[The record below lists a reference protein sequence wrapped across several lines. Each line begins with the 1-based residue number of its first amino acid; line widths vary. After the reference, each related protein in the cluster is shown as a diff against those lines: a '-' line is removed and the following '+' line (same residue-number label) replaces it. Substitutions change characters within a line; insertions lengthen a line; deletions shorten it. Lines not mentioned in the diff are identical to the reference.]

1 MNANMK
7 RREFITLLG
16 GAVAAWPL
24 AVNAQ
29 QPVKL
34 WRIGMLETISW
45 VQNAPQLD
53 AFRQRLQQLGYVE
66 GINFVIEYRSAEGRG
81 DRFPS
86 LVAELIQRNVDLL
99 VLRGTPAAIAV
110 KNATS
115 TIPVVMTAVGDPLLV
130 VASLSRPGGNL
141 TGLSSFVVD
150 LEAKRLELLKE
161 IYPQAARVA
170 ALRNMGNPAVQNNWK
185 EVELAAQSL
194 GVRAQLFD
202 VRKSEDISLAFE
214 NAIKNQCN
222 ALLADQDALTQANKE
237 LIVSLAAKHRLPAI
251 YPARDYAAAGGL
263 MSFGVDYPDLYR
275 RAAIYVDKIIKGA
288 KPADL
293 PVEQPTKFE
302 LVINQKTAKALGIPV
317 PAIMLARADE
327 VIE

>member
-1 MNANMK
+1 MR

-16 GAVAAWPL
+16 GAAAWPL
-24 AVNAQ
+24 TARAQ
-29 QPVKL
+29 QPAKV
-34 WRIGMLETISW
+34 WRIGMLETISSA
-45 VQNAPQLD
+45 QNAPQLD

-66 GINFVIEYRSAEGRG
+66 GINVVIEYRSAEGRG
-81 DRFPS
+81 DRFPR
-86 LVAELIQRNVDLL
+86 LVAELIQRNVDLF
-99 VLRGTPAAIAV
+99 VLRGTPAALAV

-141 TGLSSFVVD
+141 TGFSSFVVD

-185 EVELAAQSL
+185 EVEIAAQLL
-194 GVRAQLFD
+194 GIRAQFFD

-214 NAIKNQCN
+214 NAIQNQCN

-237 LIVSLAAKHRLPAI
+237 LIVSLATKHRLPTI
-251 YPARDYAAAGGL
+251 YPARDYVEAGGL

-317 PAIMLARADE
+317 PAIMLVRADE

>member
-1 MNANMK
+1 MLDI
-7 RREFITLLG
+7 RRRDFITLLG
-16 GAVAAWPL
+16 GAAAWPL
-24 AVNAQ
+24 AAHAQ
-29 QPVKL
+29 QAAKV
-34 WRIGMLETISW
+34 WRIGMLETISSA
-45 VQNAPQLD
+45 QNAPQLD

-81 DRFPS
+81 DRFPL

-170 ALRNMGNPAVQNNWK
+170 ALRNMANPAVQNNWK
-185 EVELAAQSL
+185 EVQIAAQLLSIS
-194 GVRAQLFD
+194 AQLFD

-275 RAAIYVDKIIKGA
+275 RAATYVDKIVKGA

-302 LVINQKTAKALGIPV
+302 LVINQKTANALGLDV
-317 PAIMLARADE
+317 PPTLLARADE